1 MATAPTPTS
10 STSSQGPQVQAP
22 VNTPFRIRSM
32 RKEATWLKAL
42 FYGAPGVGKTTLT
55 GSVCDVPDMQDIL
68 QIGCE
73 SGNLSLFDNDRIS
86 RPEFMDEIRI
96 TNYTQIPE
104 IHKFLMA
111 YCRQRVL
118 AETPET
124 GDAERKDALGKLAK
138 LEAMFT
144 QRTLEEI
151 MDRGGPRMYRTV
163 MIDSLS
169 EIEAYC
175 MYGLLGLAGDIDLS
189 KVGSA
194 MKTPEFKEYKLLNNM
209 INMFLRAM
217 RDLPMH
223 LLVTCGAAYEKDET
237 SRMHYT
243 PAITGKLSTQI
254 QAYFD
259 VVGFMT
265 KARNDEGAEY
275 YRTYLQKGPRHDAK
289 CRFSS
294 FKPAYIDNATMASL
308 VEAFGFTPPKTTFS
322 DAIDALVN
330 T

>member
-1 MATAPTPTS
+1 MSQNQTT
-10 STSSQGPQVQAP
+10 STSSGPAQQQSAA
-22 VNTPFRIRSM
+22 NTPFRVRSM
-32 RKEATWLKAL
+32 RKEATWLKML
-42 FYGAPGVGKTTLT
+42 VYGAPGVGKTTLL
-55 GSVCDVPDMQDIL
+55 GSVCDVEDMQDIL

-86 RPEFMDEIRI
+86 RPEIIDEIRI
-96 TNYTQIPE
+96 TNYNQIPE

-111 YCRQRVL
+111 YCRQREL
-118 AETPET
+118 ATNAT
-124 GDAERKDALGKLAK
+124 DTATRKEAIGKLAK
-138 LEAMFT
+138 LEAMFSG
-144 QRTLEEI
+144 RAVEEI

-175 MYGLLGLAGDIDLS
+175 MYGLLGVAGDIDLS
-189 KVGSA
+189 KVGAS
-194 MKTPEFKEYKLLNNM
+194 MKTPEFKEYKILNNM

-217 RDLPMH
+217 RDLPLH

-237 SRMHYT
+237 QRMHYT

-265 KARNDEGAEY
+265 KARNEEGAEY

-289 CRFSS
+289 CRFSL
-294 FKPAYIDNATMASL
+294 FKEPFIDNATMNDL
-308 VEAFGFTPPKTTFS
+308 VEKFGFKPPKPTFA
-322 DAIDALVN
+322 DAIDAIVS
-330 T
+330 